1 MATLVHA
8 ANALSLRQ
16 LAYVVSLSETL
27 NFTRAAERCFVTQ
40 STLSAGI
47 RELEQTLGVVLFER
61 DRQSVKVTPMGRDLI
76 ERARSLLSQALDLV
90 NAAQEAGRPLQ
101 GTVTLG

>member
-1 MATLVHA
+1 MATVVNA

-16 LAYVVSLSETL
+16 LAYLVALSETL

-47 RELEQTLGVVLFER
+47 RELEQTLNVVLFER
-61 DRQSVKVTPMGRDLI
+61 DRQSVRVTPIGQELV
-76 ERARSLLSQALDLV
+76 SALDGDWT
-90 NAAQEAGRPLQ
+90 ETGK
-101 GTVTLG
+101 TLGPPHPSQL

>member
-1 MATLVHA
+1 MATLANA

-16 LAYVVSLSETL
+16 LAYLVALSETL

-47 RELEQTLGVVLFER
+47 RELERTLGVVLFER
-61 DRQSVKVTPMGRDLI
+61 DRQSVMVTPMGRELV
-76 ERARSLLSQALDLV
+76 ERARSLLSQA
-90 NAAQEAGRPLQ
+90 QTGRFVQ
-101 GTVTLG
+101 VTD